1 MASQPDIIFIITD
14 QQRYD
19 TIAALGASHM
29 DTPNTDRLADR
40 GVVFEQC
47 HVTAPSCVPCRAS
60 LFTGYYP
67 HTNGVLANGQPW
79 SYTWVSNLADAG
91 YHCVN
96 IGKMHT
102 IPYDAKAGFH
112 ERFIV
117 ENKDRYYEGRWF
129 FDEWDKAL
137 ASHGLKK
144 QQREQYRKRDDYR
157 NSLGA
162 FTWDLP
168 PTLQSDN
175 FVGDTACWWL
185 GTKPVEKPLFMTI
198 GFPGPHPPYDPTPE
212 MAEKYMKRDVPLP
225 DVSKEELEDLVAPW
239 KEKRVHDVEV
249 DHDSVAWKL
258 DPTRDELHRMR
269 AYYYANVEM
278 IDTQVG
284 RILDALEGRGTLDNT
299 IIIFTSDHGDNLGD
313 HGLIQK
319 WAPYEEVTRVPLII
333 SAPIKFEAGRTVDA
347 MVQLFDLGPTIL
359 EWAGVQP
366 DETFEAV
373 SLNPALRG
381 EAFGGRDFVFCEQAG
396 DGNMTGAS
404 YLTMV
409 RSKTHK
415 LVQFRGQEEGQLFDL
430 GSAAGETKNLWN
442 APEAQAIKQ
451 SLLQEMLTFHIE
463 STVKTRNTR
472 RLTVSP
478 KEDVAIG
485 GGRPP
490 HVRQ

>member
-1 MASQPDIIFIITD
+1 MTAQKPDIVFIITD

-29 DTPNTDRLADR
+29 DTPNIDRLVNN
-40 GVVFEQC
+40 GVSFEQC

-79 SYTWVSNLADAG
+79 SRTWISDLAKAG

-112 ERFIV
+112 ERYVV
-117 ENKDRYYEGRWF
+117 ENKDRYMEGRWF

-144 QQREQYRKRDDYR
+144 QQRETYRQRPDYKDR
-157 NSLGA
+157 LGA

-168 PTLQSDN
+168 PALQSDN
-175 FVGDTACWWL
+175 FIGETTKWWL
-185 GTKPVEKPLFMTI
+185 ETKPVEKPLFLTV

-212 MAEKYMKRDVPLP
+212 MAEKYMARDVPLP
-225 DVSKEELEDLVAPW
+225 EVSDEELAALAGPW
-239 KEKRVHDVEV
+239 IEKRQHDVEV

-258 DPTRDELHRMR
+258 KPATEELKRMR
-269 AYYYANVEM
+269 AYYYANMEM

-284 RILDALEGRGTLDNT
+284 NILDALEARGNMKNT
-299 IIIFTSDHGDNLGD
+299 IVIFTSDHGDNLGD
-313 HGLIQK
+313 HGLSQK
-319 WAPYEEVTRVPLII
+319 WAPYDQVTRVPMIV
-333 SAPIKFEAGRTVDA
+333 SAPGRFGGGRKVEE
-347 MVQLFDLGPTIL
+347 MVQLFDLAPTIL
-359 EWAGVQP
+359 EWAGVDP
-366 DETFEAV
+366 DPSFEAI
-373 SLNPALRG
+373 SLNPALEG
-381 EAFGGRDFVFCEQAG
+381 SDFEGRSHVFCEQAG
-396 DGNMTGAS
+396 DVNMTGAS

-415 LVQFRGQEEGQLFDL
+415 LVHFRGSDEGQLFDL
-430 GSAAGETKNLWN
+430 VADPGERVNLWSD
-442 APEAQAIKQ
+442 ADHTGVKQ
-451 SLLQEMLTFHIE
+451 ELLSELLEFHIE
-463 STVKTRNTR
+463 STVHTRNAR
-472 RLTVSP
+472 HLIVSP
-478 KEDVAIG
+478 PGEDAL
-485 GGRPP
+485 
-490 HVRQ
+490 Q

>member
-1 MASQPDIIFIITD
+1 
-14 QQRYD
+14 
-19 TIAALGASHM
+19 
-29 DTPNTDRLADR
+29 
-40 GVVFEQC
+40 
-47 HVTAPSCVPCRAS
+47 
-60 LFTGYYP
+60 
-67 HTNGVLANGQPW
+67 
-79 SYTWVSNLADAG
+79 
-91 YHCVN
+91 
-96 IGKMHT
+96 
-102 IPYDAKAGFH
+102 
-112 ERFIV
+112 
-117 ENKDRYYEGRWF
+117 
-129 FDEWDKAL
+129 
-137 ASHGLKK
+137 
-144 QQREQYRKRDDYR
+144 
-157 NSLGA
+157 
-162 FTWDLP
+162 
-168 PTLQSDN
+168 LQSDN
-175 FVGDTACWWL
+175 FIGDTACWWL
-185 GTKPVEKPLFMTI
+185 DTKPVEKPLFMTI

-225 DVSKEELEDLVAPW
+225 DVSDEELEDLVAPW

-284 RILDALEGRGTLDNT
+284 RILDALERRGTLDNT

-313 HGLIQK
+313 HGLVQK

-333 SAPIKFEAGRTVDA
+333 SAPNRFEGGRTVDA

-359 EWAGVQP
+359 EWAGVEP

-373 SLNPALRG
+373 SLNSALRG
-381 EAFGGRDFVFCEQAG
+381 EAFEGRDFVFCEQAG

-415 LVQFRGQEEGQLFDL
+415 LVQFLGQKEGQLFDL
-430 GSAAGETKNLWN
+430 GSAEGETKNLWN

-451 SLLQEMLTFHIE
+451 LLLQEMLTFHIE
-463 STVKTRNTR
+463 SIVKTRNTR

-478 KEDVAIG
+478 KEHMAI
-485 GGRPP
+485 
-490 HVRQ
+490 